1 MMKIYILYLF
11 LILYIT
17 PLIWFFYSSNLEKF
31 ANKKENEQTYILEK
45 DSENS
50 YSFKIK
56 KQIITILPSNKSKK
70 IFDIYFFYTSSPD
83 KKIVENF
90 NFYEINSQT
99 YKLISGKNSYELSLS
114 ISSTPLKLNFNN
126 FLKTFDFETAETGNS
141 KEKETEILVYNIIY
155 YKNPCGNLTINKK
168 NNKIESI
175 TIKTINKD
183 LKDSAEYLS
192 AIFTGFLIFDRL
204 NSVNQFEYDKFFK
217 SQK

>member
-11 LILYIT
+11 LILYII
-17 PLIWFFYSSNLEKF
+17 PIILLFYSQKIENFS
-31 ANKKENEQTYILEK
+31 NKKDNEKTYVLEK

-56 KQIITILPSNKSKK
+56 NQTISILPSNKSKK

-83 KKIVENF
+83 KKLVENF

-99 YKLISGKNSYELSLS
+99 YKLISGKNSYQLQLS
-114 ISSTPLKLNFNN
+114 ISSTPLILNFNN

-141 KEKETEILVYNIIY
+141 KEIDKETLTYNIIY
-155 YKNPCGNLTINKK
+155 FKNPCGNITINKK
-168 NNKIESI
+168 NNKIQSI
-175 TIKTINKD
+175 TIKTINNE
-183 LKDSAEYLS
+183 LKESTEFLT

-204 NSVNQFEYDKFFK
+204 NSVNQFEYDKFFR
-217 SQK
+217 SQT